1 MTSTTAVLTAIGD
14 AAPSLRAWADELKA
28 DDLSV
33 TMLCVHLS
41 AELIDHRQGN
51 HIPELRALAPV
62 IESLL
67 ADYDDNEEISL
78 GLIEPLTWRAL
89 DGILAPDVTREALGS
104 NARVVWDGLYFGA
117 RRNDLRAVEYRE
129 ESLGSQPEVPAKLE
143 EWLIRAGR
151 WADAETPL
159 AGLTLGARRAQLTLR
174 ARCWIDRLAAPAPH
188 ELEAGELL
196 LYVAPEALGVPKDHP
211 LVALMFSDPAA

>member
-41 AELIDHRQGN
+41 AKLIDHRQGS

-67 ADYDDNEEISL
+67 ADYDDNDEISL
-78 GLIEPLTWRAL
+78 GLIE
-89 DGILAPDVTREALGS
+89 
-104 NARVVWDGLYFGA
+104 
-117 RRNDLRAVEYRE
+117 
-129 ESLGSQPEVPAKLE
+129 
-143 EWLIRAGR
+143 
-151 WADAETPL
+151 
-159 AGLTLGARRAQLTLR
+159 
-174 ARCWIDRLAAPAPH
+174 H
-188 ELEAGELL
+188 
-196 LYVAPEALGVPKDHP
+196 
-211 LVALMFSDPAA
+211 